1 MQSLQVAADGAAYL
15 CNDRRR
21 DRLTPRSRA
30 NACSLSRMISLI
42 SAASSFCR
50 RANPSKFL
58 PQGLML
64 SERLRVRPCQSPP
77 SRLEGFGLSGQ
88 RRAVG
93 FFVPLASLHFRWQ
106 SYTFTCT
113 SYHMAGKIS
122 TEQHMAKGLT
132 TAKGALARAT
142 LDECEDDARARQLRA
157 ANFNRIASLR
167 SASARHGTAALK
179 ATRITA
185 RYVKQFL
192 VMEASAQLYVS
203 CKKGQFA

>member
-1 MQSLQVAADGAAYL
+1 
-15 CNDRRR
+15 
-21 DRLTPRSRA
+21 
-30 NACSLSRMISLI
+30 
-42 SAASSFCR
+42 
-50 RANPSKFL
+50 
-58 PQGLML
+58 
-64 SERLRVRPCQSPP
+64 
-77 SRLEGFGLSGQ
+77 
-88 RRAVG
+88 
-93 FFVPLASLHFRWQ
+93 
-106 SYTFTCT
+106 
-113 SYHMAGKIS
+113 
-122 TEQHMAKGLT
+122 MAKGLT

-179 ATRITA
+179 ATRMAA

>member
-1 MQSLQVAADGAAYL
+1 
-15 CNDRRR
+15 
-21 DRLTPRSRA
+21 
-30 NACSLSRMISLI
+30 MISLI

-64 SERLRVRPCQSPP
+64 SERLGVRPCQSPP

-179 ATRITA
+179 VRGWPQDMSNNSWSWKPPPSST
-185 RYVKQFL
+185 L
-192 VMEASAQLYVS
+192 VA
-203 CKKGQFA
+203 KKDNSPEGSTPHLNG